1 MLRKSVRSSDDSM
14 ANLLLSDSRINC
26 ASSTNASTGW
36 NKSRNS
42 NSSRPITSHEAAV
55 LTQGNV
61 FSNQSQGM
69 HPVHLNANSKVRS
82 SKVRHGSAWQKLHI
96 RYESTWKWSRIS
108 FLISFWRTN
117 SSSKTYFDLKFIPLL
132 FYLKKTFSPYRTSM
146 LPSVDTDLPSLRMA
160 PGPRKSTKSPST
172 GISVMHDAHTYLRNL
187 YWTHVQVTH
196 VLNWALDAHRKLHLG

>member
-1 MLRKSVRSSDDSM
+1 MMRLIMRLMNILICMLIVKVIFVIIMRMCFYYYSEKIGFPILRAPCKLKQVKWLFHMLRKSVRSSDDSM

-69 HPVHLNANSKVRS
+69 HPVHLNANSKGRRS
-82 SKVRHGSAWQKLHI
+82 KS
-96 RYESTWKWSRIS
+96 STWV
-108 FLISFWRTN
+108 
-117 SSSKTYFDLKFIPLL
+117 
-132 FYLKKTFSPYRTSM
+132 SM
-146 LPSVDTDLPSLRMA
+146 A
-160 PGPRKSTKSPST
+160 K
-172 GISVMHDAHTYLRNL
+172 A
-187 YWTHVQVTH
+187 TH
-196 VLNWALDAHRKLHLG
+196 